1 MWLSCLQEEGWC
13 PLHLA
18 AGLGMI
24 SVVRELADSG
34 ADLEAHDHDGDRA
47 LHMACSAGKDD
58 VVEYETA
65 WQHL

>member
-1 MWLSCLQEEGWC
+1 
-13 PLHLA
+13 
-18 AGLGMI
+18 MI

-65 WQHL
+65 WQHLQCGA